1 MMQQYVNGKG
11 FKGPSEADQ
20 KVIDEARKKNEFMA
34 VANPDAK
41 EFEPRDKTPW
51 IKTPSVSFKTP
62 LVIYK
67 KREQDVT
74 CEYCLAGALPNHQ
87 PSVWTKCKNNSYLN
101 NSSEGN
107 VSTKMSGASFDKTYW
122 PEEVDHMDVAPYSY
136 EEYCPEYLAPASPG
150 NSSPGNSSS
159 SNAYWLEGQEVD
171 QNLTNLMDLDPYSY
185 EEYYPEYLAPAS
197 PGNSSSSNVYWLE
210 GQEVDQNLTN
220 LMDLDPYSYEEYYP
234 EYLVPASPGN
244 SSSSNA
250 YWMEWKEVAQMD
262 LTNPMNQTFLNA
274 LHSFCKSYYNQ
285 ITYFSLNEK
294 QNTEDYSSPMQSSP
308 GFWYNNTLYF

>member
-1 MMQQYVNGKG
+1 MMMQQYVNGEG
-11 FKGPSEADQ
+11 FKGPFKADQ

-150 NSSPGNSSS
+150 NSS
-159 SNAYWLEGQEVD
+159 
-171 QNLTNLMDLDPYSY
+171 
-185 EEYYPEYLAPAS
+185 
-197 PGNSSSSNVYWLE
+197 SSNVYWLE

-285 ITYFSLNEK
+285 MTYFSLNEK

>member
-1 MMQQYVNGKG
+1 MQQYVNGEG
-11 FKGPSEADQ
+11 FKGPYEADQ
-20 KVIDEARKKNEFMA
+20 KVIDEARKKNEFKA

-185 EEYYPEYLAPAS
+185 EEYYPEYL
-197 PGNSSSSNVYWLE
+197 
-210 GQEVDQNLTN
+210 
-220 LMDLDPYSYEEYYP
+220 
-234 EYLVPASPGN
+234 VPASPGN

-285 ITYFSLNEK
+285 MTYFSLNEK